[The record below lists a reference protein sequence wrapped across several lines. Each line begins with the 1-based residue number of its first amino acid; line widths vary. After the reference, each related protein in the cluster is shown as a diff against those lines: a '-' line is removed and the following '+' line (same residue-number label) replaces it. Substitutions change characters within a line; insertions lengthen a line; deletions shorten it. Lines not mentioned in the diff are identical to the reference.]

1 MGDFGKYGL
10 LFILL
15 ENNQCV
21 KIFGVCS
28 GNLLQVIDCRAT
40 FYFTMAHDGT

>member
-1 MGDFGKYGL
+1 MLLNDYTENEVRDFMGDFGKYGL

-28 GNLLQVIDCRAT
+28 GNLL
-40 FYFTMAHDGT
+40 